1 MPEGSEAS
9 AWIDGAPAPF
19 DAAVGEAARLLSH
32 SASPVFAHLGA
43 DVAGLREAVLLAEQ
57 AGAVLDHADSRGLF
71 TNLDPIRESGA
82 MLTTPLEAARADLL
96 LLIGEGVFDAW
107 PDLTPRLIDRLADD
121 ARVVWLRG
129 VAGTRV
135 GIESIVTG
143 TGTARLEALGLLRAE
158 AKLRP
163 LASTPPDLRAL
174 AQSLRAAK
182 FGVAVWSG
190 AELEPLAVE
199 AIHGL
204 VRDLNETSRF
214 STLPLAP
221 PDACAAEAVCGWMT
235 GFPPRTGF
243 ARGRPEHDPWRYDSR
258 RMIAAGEADCLV
270 WVNAFAHAPDI
281 AIGLGDAP
289 AKVRFAV
296 GRPGVDHDALLYDPR
311 VGTFVARPA
320 ASPAGR
326 SVAQTLAAIRAR
338 LGGPPC

>member
-1 MPEGSEAS
+1 MPVGSEAS
-9 AWIDGAPAPF
+9 AWIAGAPAPF
-19 DAAVGEAARLLSH
+19 DAAVAEAARLLGL
-32 SASPVFAHLGA
+32 SAAPVFAHLGA

-57 AGAVLDHADSRGLF
+57 VGGVLDHADSPGLL
-71 TNLDPIRESGA
+71 TNLDSVRESGA
-82 MLTTPLEAARADLL
+82 MLTTPLEAARADLV
-96 LLIGEGVFDAW
+96 LLIGDGVFDAW
-107 PDLTPRLIDRLADD
+107 PDLTPRLIDRLADG
-121 ARVVWLRG
+121 ARVVWLTGSAGGRFESIAIGTG
-129 VAGTRV
+129 VA
-135 GIESIVTG
+135 
-143 TGTARLEALGLLRAE
+143 RLAALGRLRAE

-163 LASTPPDLRAL
+163 LASTPPALRSL

-190 AELEPLAVE
+190 ADLEPLAVE

-204 VRDLNETSRF
+204 VRDLNETTRF
-214 STLPLAP
+214 STLPLAS
-221 PDACAAEAVCGWMT
+221 PDACAAETVCGWMT

-258 RMIAAGEADCLV
+258 RMIAAGEADCV
-270 WVNAFAHAPDI
+270 VRVDAFASDAHI
-281 AIGLGDAP
+281 AIGLGEAP
-289 AKVRFAV
+289 ANVRFEV
-296 GRPGVDHDALLYDPR
+296 GRPGVDHDAIFYDAR